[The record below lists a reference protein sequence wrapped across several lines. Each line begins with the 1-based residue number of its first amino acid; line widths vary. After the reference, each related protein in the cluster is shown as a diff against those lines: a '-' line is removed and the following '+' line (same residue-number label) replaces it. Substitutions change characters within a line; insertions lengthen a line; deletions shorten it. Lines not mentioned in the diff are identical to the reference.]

1 MIEMSNQKS
10 QRKSKPSLFGDVPG
24 LIFDFI
30 AKAFKTVFSRI
41 FRGPL
46 RESWSWKL
54 ELIIRLTRVSYD
66 FLAKKGPERYTSAF
80 ERIMPK
86 IEGNGATI
94 EISEEKNAPGHWF
107 IPDNPNSV
115 VILYFHGGGYVYG
128 SAKTHGRM
136 IGVQHPPELLLLT
149 IV

>member
-1 MIEMSNQKS
+1 MINISNHQGHTD
-10 QRKSKPSLFGDVPG
+10 SKPSSFWDVLG

-54 ELIIRLTRVSYD
+54 ELMIRLTRVSYD
-66 FLAKKGPERYTSAF
+66 FLAKKGPERYVSAL
-80 ERIMPK
+80 EKIQPK
-86 IEGNGATI
+86 IGASGAMI
-94 EISEEKNAPGHWF
+94 EISEEKDAPGHWF
-107 IPDNPNSV
+107 IPDNTNDSI
-115 VILYFHGGGYVYG
+115 ILYFHGGGYVYG

-136 IGVQHPPELLLLT
+136 IGAIACT
-149 IV
+149 TS